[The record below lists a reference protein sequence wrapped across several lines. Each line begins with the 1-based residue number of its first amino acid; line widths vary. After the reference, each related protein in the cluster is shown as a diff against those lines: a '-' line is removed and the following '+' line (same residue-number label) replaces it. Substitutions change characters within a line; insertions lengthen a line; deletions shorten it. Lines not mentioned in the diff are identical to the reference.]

1 MNVSASARMELFRSF
16 DSAPLATASM
26 AQVHRAVLHD
36 GSPAVVKV
44 QRPGVRQRIEID
56 IEVLHEVAR
65 FLTKYTALGARYGI
79 AQMVREL
86 EHSLSQELDFRQ
98 EGENTRTIGRQIAGF
113 LRLTTPT
120 VYSEYTARRVLTLSF
135 VRGRHL
141 SEIPRGELTAL
152 DAPAIAKDL
161 LSAYLKQIVID
172 GIFHCDPHP
181 GNILLTDEGQIAL
194 LDFGMVGRFDAGQKD
209 NVILL
214 LLALPRYERRAHGAR
229 DRAARPDQA
238 GVCASRAGAQH
249 DDAARQ
255 GDAQPGRHGAGPVAG
270 ARSGPAD
277 PRLHA

>member
-1 MNVSASARMELFRSF
+1 MELFRSF

-152 DAPAIAKDL
+152 DAP
-161 LSAYLKQIVID
+161 
-172 GIFHCDPHP
+172 
-181 GNILLTDEGQIAL
+181 
-194 LDFGMVGRFDAGQKD
+194 
-209 NVILL
+209 
-214 LLALPRYERRAHGAR
+214 R
-229 DRAARPDQA
+229 DRE
-238 GVCASRAGAQH
+238 
-249 DDAARQ
+249 
-255 GDAQPGRHGAGPVAG
+255 
-270 ARSGPAD
+270 GPALGLPQAD
-277 PRLHA
+277 RDRRHLPLRPASG